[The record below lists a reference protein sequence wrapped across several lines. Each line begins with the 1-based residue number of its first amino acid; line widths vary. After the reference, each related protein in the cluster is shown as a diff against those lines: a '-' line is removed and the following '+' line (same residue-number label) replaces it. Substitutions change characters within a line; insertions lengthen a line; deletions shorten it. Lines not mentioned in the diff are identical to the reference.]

1 MILRVKFNKKNYLR
15 YIGHLDL
22 MRLFHRAFNK
32 SGIKVKYSQGFN
44 PQPKFSIGSPL
55 SLGIESE
62 EEYMDIDL
70 EEKISEEK
78 FIKSLNRVLP
88 KDVQILD
95 AKYMIKDRSLFSIIS
110 WALYEIEFLI
120 MEEMKKEEIDKNI
133 HNYLE
138 EKELLILKTRRRGK
152 RKVETLVNIRGLIEN
167 IVVNNH
173 KDKKVI
179 LEAMLKTGE
188 NGNLRPIDLILSL
201 EKESNLPID
210 MDSIMIKRLKLYGE
224 ENREIF

>member
-95 AKYMIKDRSLFSIIS
+95 AKYMIKDRSLFF
-110 WALYEIEFLI
+110 Y
-120 MEEMKKEEIDKNI
+120 NI
-133 HNYLE
+133 LGP
-138 EKELLILKTRRRGK
+138 L
-152 RKVETLVNIRGLIEN
+152 
-167 IVVNNH
+167 
-173 KDKKVI
+173 
-179 LEAMLKTGE
+179 
-188 NGNLRPIDLILSL
+188 
-201 EKESNLPID
+201 
-210 MDSIMIKRLKLYGE
+210 
-224 ENREIF
+224 